1 MRERKSW
8 DQHFIDVARV
18 TAQRST
24 CPRAPDG
31 VGAVLVRDNRVLA
44 TGYVGSIRG
53 AAHCSDAGC
62 LLDKSGSCI
71 RTVHAEINAV
81 LQAAQHGVS
90 IGGSTVYCT
99 MSPCW
104 GCFKALANGGVS
116 RVVFGLEYTETAM
129 QRTLAEELGIQWVQL
144 GSGAYVPRERS

>member
-1 MRERKSW
+1 MRERRSW
-8 DQHFIDVARV
+8 DLHFIDVARV

-31 VGAVLVRDNRVLA
+31 VGAVLARDNRVLA

-53 AAHCSDAGC
+53 AAHCSDVGC
-62 LLDKSGSCI
+62 LLDESGRCV

-81 LQAAQHGVS
+81 LQAAQHGVP
-90 IGGSTVYCT
+90 IGGATVYCT

-116 RVVFGLEYTETAM
+116 RIVYDVEYTETKLQSEA
-129 QRTLAEELGIQWVQL
+129 AAELGIQWVRL
-144 GSGAYVPRERS
+144 GSGTYVPGERS